1 MSNSPY
7 RAIRHTSTLIALS
20 MGTALCAEAK
30 ALENQLAEAMR
41 KRDAEG
47 RKSKKDKVVVKN
59 FEASIR
65 DLAGKKAVVN
75 DYYLKDIVLA

>member
-1 MSNSPY
+1 
-7 RAIRHTSTLIALS
+7 

-47 RKSKKDKVVVKN
+47 RKAKKDKIVVKN